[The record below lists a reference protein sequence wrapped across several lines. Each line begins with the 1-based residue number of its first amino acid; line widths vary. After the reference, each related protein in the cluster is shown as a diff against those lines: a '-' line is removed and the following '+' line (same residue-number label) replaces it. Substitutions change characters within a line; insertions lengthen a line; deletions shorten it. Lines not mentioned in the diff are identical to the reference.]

1 MAGSNA
7 RRLMPSPRTAR
18 GPTKSLTQV
27 VSTYVAPAQKG
38 AGAGGLLE
46 ALGVAGAAIYDQRE
60 ELQKKEDH
68 RLGVLEGLKTS
79 AEQDP
84 AKIKSGEMYA
94 QRSEAFMAGLT
105 ESQSQ
110 AWAYDRLRNW
120 RIEYESWEGKTS
132 NDPAEFTQWMQSKMA
147 EATKALG
154 TDEFAVAG
162 ALPILR
168 GGLNNLSVSHA
179 SNTSKRVKADEVA
192 AMKGIVLGHMENHDW
207 SQDEDGLGMV
217 AAIEREATVRVRK
230 GLDGKAVND
239 EIISDVIAFADA
251 RNDTRYV
258 EALARGHEA
267 GIYRLSAEQQKAIT
281 DADHKIDSEVN
292 ALAEQQ
298 RLARKRAN
306 EAAEANALGDYTATM
321 IDSGGTGMPD
331 PRIAQQHP
339 KVYKAMLQ
347 MRSAYLSA
355 KNHVDPRVEQAAV
368 VNIWRMVN
376 SDEFKDKTPAEQ
388 NQDLGAA
395 LNFGAAPLSQS
406 TIGAVF
412 RAANARRDPKSPL
425 NNATISGLRNTT
437 MKMVTQAVAGV
448 ISVDSDTP
456 LQVTAYTAALD
467 RALLNYDPDEF
478 RNPRR
483 AGEIHKEVSA
493 TVLQNY
499 LLGPEA
505 DPEVRKS
512 VIDAIQ
518 GSSEL
523 QDWADELGLRVP
535 KVAID
540 PTQADKDAADL
551 QTLLNGTSDKADAPE
566 ATPAP
571 VVTPVPENV
580 RPAPQGLGRS
590 LRVPLP
596 TSEEADQAVKAA
608 GPIMNKILD
617 RINQRSDKE

>member
-217 AAIEREATVRVRK
+217 AALEREATVRVRK

-267 GIYRLSAEQQKAIT
+267 GIYKLSAEQQKAIT
-281 DADHKIDSEVN
+281 DADHKIDSEIN
-292 ALAEQQ
+292 QMAEQQ

-306 EAAEANALGDYTATM
+306 EAAESNALGDYTTAM
-321 IDSGGTGMPD
+321 IESGGAGMPD
-331 PRIAQQHP
+331 PRIAREHP

-355 KNHVDPRVEQAAV
+355 QNYVDPRVEQATM
-368 VNIWRMVN
+368 VNIWTVLN
-376 SDEFKDKTPAEQ
+376 SDEFKEKTPAEQ
-388 NQDLGAA
+388 NQELGNMLNGGPAPANAA
-395 LNFGAAPLSQS
+395 
-406 TIGAVF
+406 TVGAVYK
-412 RAANARRDPKSPL
+412 AANARRDPKSPL
-425 NNATISGLRNTT
+425 NNPTITRLRKNTVE
-437 MKMVTQAVAGV
+437 MVTQAVAGV
-448 ISVDSDTP
+448 FSVDGDTP
-456 LQVTAYTAALD
+456 VQVTTYSAEYD
-467 RALLNYDPDEF
+467 RQLLNYPPEEF
-478 RNPRR
+478 KNPSR
-483 AGEIHKEVSA
+483 ALEIHDEITSN
-493 TVLQNY
+493 VLQNT
-499 LLGPEA
+499 LLGPGA
-505 DPEVRKS
+505 DPEVRTS
-512 VIDAIQ
+512 VINAIQ
-518 GSSEL
+518 GNAQLRE
-523 QDWADELGLRVP
+523 WADNIGLRLSKEPV
-535 KVAID
+535 D
-540 PTQADKDAADL
+540 PTQADKDAAEL
-551 QTLLNGTSDKADAPE
+551 QALINGTSEKVDVPVS
-566 ATPAP
+566 TPAP
-571 VVTPVPENV
+571 DNV
-580 RPAPQGLGRS
+580 RPVPQGLGQS

-596 TSEEADQAVKAA
+596 TSEEASEAVKAA
-608 GPIMNKILD
+608 GPIMERILGG
-617 RINQRSDKE
+617 IKQRSGKE